1 MNYEAARKLLI
12 AQTLTTEENPDALL
26 VRMKQGKPPVP
37 GQITSIL
44 LALKVVFEFM
54 KDAPNIDRELA
65 YTLYQLGVKAQQLFV
80 AGRKAGVDWPPLLK
94 EDLLRI
100 SLCTESIFSGVWQ
113 IPSPAGLG
121 GLSG

>member
-1 MNYEAARKLLI
+1 MNYETAHKLLI

-26 VRMKQGKPPVP
+26 MRMKQGKPPIP

-44 LALKVVFEFM
+44 LALKVVFEGL
-54 KDAPNIDRELA
+54 KEDPSLNRELA
-65 YTLYQLGVKAQQLFV
+65 FALYQLGVKAQQIFV

-100 SLCTESIFSGVWQ
+100 SLATESIFSGVWQ
-113 IPSPAGLG
+113 TPPSGVFG
-121 GLSG
+121 KF

>member
-1 MNYEAARKLLI
+1 MNYETARKLLV

-26 VRMKQGKPPVP
+26 MRMKLGKPPVP

-44 LALKVVFEFM
+44 LALKVVFESI
-54 KDAPNIDRELA
+54 KNAPNLDRELA
-65 YTLYQLGVKAQQLFV
+65 FALYQLGVKAQQIFV

-100 SLCTESIFSGVWQ
+100 SLATESIFSGVWQ
-113 IPSPAGLG
+113 TPSPMGLG
-121 GLSG
+121 GL

>member
-1 MNYEAARKLLI
+1 MNYETAHKLLI

-26 VRMKQGKPPVP
+26 MRMKQGKAPIP

-44 LALKVVFEFM
+44 LALKVVFEGL
-54 KDAPNIDRELA
+54 KEDSSLDRELA
-65 YTLYQLGVKAQQLFV
+65 FALYQLGVKAQQIFV

-100 SLCTESIFSGVWQ
+100 SLATESIFSGVWQ
-113 IPSPAGLG
+113 TPPSGVLG
-121 GLSG
+121 KF

>member
-1 MNYEAARKLLI
+1 MNYETARKLLV

-26 VRMKQGKPPVP
+26 MRMKLGKPPVP

-44 LALKVVFEFM
+44 LALKVVFESI
-54 KDAPNIDRELA
+54 KDAPNLDRELA
-65 YTLYQLGVKAQQLFV
+65 FALYQLGVKAQQIFV

-100 SLCTESIFSGVWQ
+100 SLATESIFSGVWQ
-113 IPSPAGLG
+113 TPSPVGLG
-121 GLSG
+121 GL